1 MTTITVNLD
10 GLRELAAFR
19 AEKGC
24 AISLY
29 VDLDPS
35 VSPTSGDVATRVRS
49 LLDVA
54 AKSHG
59 ATRPDLAHEVKTG
72 LKEDFERLDQYFDG
86 EFDRDGARGLAV
98 FAAGPDN
105 VWSVL
110 SLPSSVP
117 DAARVADD
125 FLIAPLVPLL
135 GRGNGVIVAAV
146 GREQGRVL
154 ELRGGRLQEIAD
166 RTEDTP
172 GRHDQGGWSQA
183 RYQRHIEK
191 LEHDH
196 YKSVVEEIED
206 RFRRLGRPRIVVV
219 CSDETR
225 AELQEALPAEIADAI
240 IGWTNAEAHA
250 SGAELHEIVKPF
262 VEEWRAAREAE
273 VVERW
278 REEVGKGARGTAGW
292 ARHARGRVR
301 RARRD
306 AAPPGGR
313 PAGRVPLPF
322 VRPRRRQRDDLPARR
337 DDDGA
342 AGRRARHRRAPD
354 ARARRRRARGRASP
368 GSRSRRRDRR
378 DPPVLGSATRR
389 RRSRAAARRSSGA
402 CTACGC
408 SATGVELRQLLVGDD
423 VALELASSRKK
434 PLFE

>member
-10 GLRELAAFR
+10 GIRELAAFR

-35 VSPTSGDVATRVRS
+35 VSPTSSAVATRVRS

-72 LKEDFERLDQYFDG
+72 LKEDFERLDHYFDG
-86 EFDRDGARGLAV
+86 EFDRDGSRGLAV

-172 GRHDQGGWSQA
+172 GRHDQGGWSQS

-191 LEHDH
+191 LEQDH

-206 RFRRLGRPRIVVV
+206 RYRRLGRPRIVVI

-240 IGWTNAEAHA
+240 IGWTSAEAHA
-250 SGAELHEIVKPF
+250 SGAELHEVVEPF
-262 VEEWRAAREAE
+262 VEEWRAAREGE

-278 REEVGKGARGTAGW
+278 REEVGKGSRGTAGW
-292 ARHARGRVR
+292 GDTLEAASDGRVETLLHQ
-301 RARRD
+301 AGVQRD
-306 AAPPGGR
+306 AYRCPSCGR
-313 PAGRVPLPF
+313 AAVSAKTCPLDGTTMEP
-322 VRPRRRQRDDLPARR
+322 RDDGLDIAVRLTLAHGGDVLAVEHRQDLDPV
-337 DDDGA
+337 DGI
-342 AGRRARHRRAPD
+342 
-354 ARARRRRARGRASP
+354 
-368 GSRSRRRDRR
+368 
-378 DPPVLGSATRR
+378 
-389 RRSRAAARRSSGA
+389 GA
-402 CTACGC
+402 I
-408 SATGVELRQLLVGDD
+408 LRY
-423 VALELASSRKK
+423 
-434 PLFE
+434 

>member
-1 MTTITVNLD
+1 MTAITVNLD
-10 GLRELAAFR
+10 GLRELASFR

-29 VDLDPS
+29 LDLDPS
-35 VSPTSGDVATRVRS
+35 VSPTTGDVATRVRS

-72 LKEDFERLDQYFDG
+72 LKEDFERLVQYFDG
-86 EFDRDGARGLAV
+86 AFDRDGARGLAV

-196 YKSVVEEIED
+196 YKSVVEELEG
-206 RFRRLGRPRIVVV
+206 RFRRLGRPRIVLV
-219 CSDETR
+219 CSEDTR
-225 AELQEALPAEIADAI
+225 AELQEALSAEISDAI
-240 IGWTNAEAHA
+240 IGWTSAESHA
-250 SGAELHEIVKPF
+250 SSAELHEAVKPF
-262 VEEWRAAREAE
+262 VEEWRAARESH

-278 REEVGKGARGTAGW
+278 REETGKGARGTAGW
-292 ARHARGRVR
+292 ADTLEAASDGRVETLLHQAGVQKNAYR
-301 RARRD
+301 CPSCGRA
-306 AAPPGGR
+306 AIGAISC
-313 PAGRVPLPF
+313 PLDGTRMEP
-322 VRPRRRQRDDLPARR
+322 RDDGLDIAVRLTLAHGGDVLAVEHRQDLDPV
-337 DDDGA
+337 DGI
-342 AGRRARHRRAPD
+342 
-354 ARARRRRARGRASP
+354 
-368 GSRSRRRDRR
+368 
-378 DPPVLGSATRR
+378 
-389 RRSRAAARRSSGA
+389 GA
-402 CTACGC
+402 I
-408 SATGVELRQLLVGDD
+408 LRY
-423 VALELASSRKK
+423 
-434 PLFE
+434 

>member
-10 GLRELAAFR
+10 GLRGLAAFR

-35 VSPTSGDVATRVRS
+35 VSPTSGAVATRVRS

-59 ATRPDLAHEVKTG
+59 ATRPDLAHEVKSG

-86 EFDRDGARGLAV
+86 AFDRDGARGLAV

-206 RFRRLGRPRIVVV
+206 RYRRLGRPRIVVV

-225 AELQEALPAEIADAI
+225 AELQEALPAEIGGRDHRAGRTPRHTPPARTCTRSSSRSWRS
-240 IGWTNAEAHA
+240 GGPHGRARWSSAGAKRSARAHA
-250 SGAELHEIVKPF
+250 ALRAGETRSKPRQTDASKRYSIRRVARSGFAWSV
-262 VEEWRAAREAE
+262 AM
-273 VVERW
+273 
-278 REEVGKGARGTAGW
+278 
-292 ARHARGRVR
+292 R
-301 RARRD
+301 RT
-306 AAPPGGR
+306 
-313 PAGRVPLPF
+313 PL
-322 VRPRRRQRDDLPARR
+322 
-337 DDDGA
+337 
-342 AGRRARHRRAPD
+342 
-354 ARARRRRARGRASP
+354 
-368 GSRSRRRDRR
+368 
-378 DPPVLGSATRR
+378 T
-389 RRSRAAARRSSGA
+389 
-402 CTACGC
+402 T
-408 SATGVELRQLLVGDD
+408 
-423 VALELASSRKK
+423 
-434 PLFE
+434 

>member
-35 VSPTSGDVATRVRS
+35 VSPTSGAVATRVRS

-59 ATRPDLAHEVKTG
+59 ATRPDLAHEVKSG

-86 EFDRDGARGLAV
+86 AFDRDGARGLAV

-172 GRHDQGGWSQA
+172 AATTRVDGR
-183 RYQRHIEK
+183 R
-191 LEHDH
+191 
-196 YKSVVEEIED
+196 
-206 RFRRLGRPRIVVV
+206 
-219 CSDETR
+219 
-225 AELQEALPAEIADAI
+225 
-240 IGWTNAEAHA
+240 
-250 SGAELHEIVKPF
+250 
-262 VEEWRAAREAE
+262 
-273 VVERW
+273 
-278 REEVGKGARGTAGW
+278 RGTSGISRSWSTTTTSRSSRRSRTGTGDSAGP
-292 ARHARGRVR
+292 ASSSSAATRLVR
-301 RARRD
+301 
-306 AAPPGGR
+306 
-313 PAGRVPLPF
+313 
-322 VRPRRRQRDDLPARR
+322 
-337 DDDGA
+337 
-342 AGRRARHRRAPD
+342 
-354 ARARRRRARGRASP
+354 S
-368 GSRSRRRDRR
+368 SRRRCRPRSRTRSSAGRTPRHTPPARTCTRSSSRSWRSGGPHGRARWSSAGAKRSARAHAALRAGETRSKPRQTDASKRYSIRR
-378 DPPVLGSATRR
+378 VPSKDAYRCPSCGRAAVSATTCPLDGTRMEPR
-389 RRSRAAARRSSGA
+389 DDGLDIAVRLTLAHGGDVLAVEHRQDLDPVDGIGA
-402 CTACGC
+402 I
-408 SATGVELRQLLVGDD
+408 LRY
-423 VALELASSRKK
+423 
-434 PLFE
+434 

>member
-35 VSPTSGDVATRVRS
+35 VSPTSGAVATRVRS

-59 ATRPDLAHEVKTG
+59 ATRPDLAHEVKSG

-154 ELRGGRLQEIAD
+154 ELRGGRLREIAD

-196 YKSVVEEIED
+196 YRSVVEEIED
-206 RFRRLGRPRIVVV
+206 RYRRLGRPRIVVV
-219 CSDETR
+219 CSDACRLVCSVSICAPTR
-225 AELQEALPAEIADAI
+225 
-240 IGWTNAEAHA
+240 
-250 SGAELHEIVKPF
+250 F
-262 VEEWRAAREAE
+262 
-273 VVERW
+273 
-278 REEVGKGARGTAGW
+278 
-292 ARHARGRVR
+292 
-301 RARRD
+301 
-306 AAPPGGR
+306 
-313 PAGRVPLPF
+313 
-322 VRPRRRQRDDLPARR
+322 
-337 DDDGA
+337 
-342 AGRRARHRRAPD
+342 
-354 ARARRRRARGRASP
+354 
-368 GSRSRRRDRR
+368 GSTISMLCSIS
-378 DPPVLGSATRR
+378 VSVFSA
-389 RRSRAAARRSSGA
+389 
-402 CTACGC
+402 C
-408 SATGVELRQLLVGDD
+408 
-423 VALELASSRKK
+423 
-434 PLFE
+434 